1 VLTHCNFSRGVHEV
15 KEWDGLILTE
25 SYTELPTSSREGELH
40 DAVSVFTLF
49 SQTAVS
55 KCRMKAWYLL
65 YALFL
70 LLLYQAV
77 SVLA

>member
-1 VLTHCNFSRGVHEV
+1 M

-25 SYTELPTSSREGELH
+25 SYTELPTSSKEGELP

>member
-1 VLTHCNFSRGVHEV
+1 M

-55 KCRMKAWYLL
+55 KCRMRAWYLL